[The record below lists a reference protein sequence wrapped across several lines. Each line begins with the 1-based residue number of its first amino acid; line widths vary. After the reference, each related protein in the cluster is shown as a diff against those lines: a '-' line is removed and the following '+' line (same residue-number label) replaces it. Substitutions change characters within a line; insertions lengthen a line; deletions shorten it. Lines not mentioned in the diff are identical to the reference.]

1 LMPVGTPFPGL
12 TVLVAAMTGRHERG
26 IGFRLR
32 GFERS
37 APARPSGDRIVGA
50 VVYEYAG
57 TGHFSDLERV
67 VAAVAALR
75 VQDIRRLWSRH
86 RGDASSSSIE
96 KNVCVSDDYLS
107 G

>member
-1 LMPVGTPFPGL
+1 
-12 TVLVAAMTGRHERG
+12 MTGLAQRG
-26 IGFRLR
+26 VGFRLG

-37 APARPSGDRIVGA
+37 AAARPPGDRIVGA
-50 VVYEYAG
+50 VVHEYAG

-86 RGDASSSSIE
+86 RGDASSSSIQN
-96 KNVCVSDDYLS
+96 NVCVSDDYLS
-107 G
+107 GLRAFEGL